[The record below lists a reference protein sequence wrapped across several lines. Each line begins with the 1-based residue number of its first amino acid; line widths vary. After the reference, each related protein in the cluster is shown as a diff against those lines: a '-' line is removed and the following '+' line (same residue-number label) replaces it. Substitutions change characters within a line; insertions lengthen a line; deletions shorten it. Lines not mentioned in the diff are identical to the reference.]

1 MQEYKRIDISKDEI
15 VPIAERMRRKEVI
28 LVMIH
33 GFLDKDGNP
42 DISYEYAVGP
52 VLESYHVVG
61 ETVVPSISE
70 IYDVAAEWPEREL
83 NELFGWTFEGLDV
96 SKRLFLPYDLL
107 EDEGKG
113 LNLTWEVR
121 DGIVNHSMSRLANTL
136 EGRIVRLSDKIAY
149 INHDMDDAIRA
160 GILSEDDVPK
170 EIANVL
176 GATRKARLDFLVKN
190 IIENSIDRDD
200 IVMSQEAFEAMI
212 DLRQFMF
219 DNLYFNSSCK
229 TEEYKAEG
237 MVITLYDYYLDHQE
251 KLPDDIK
258 ALITDKNTKP
268 ERAVCDYISGIN
280 NNHMIITKAFCSMYS
295 HKVKVIRIVFLR
307 PDRPRLFIIN
317 KIGRFCKVIPV
328 EAIPTK
334 KQDLRIFI
342 LRNQTVH
349 YFFHTLAYKEV
360 FTSFTLVFLS
370 VNFFRIS
377 FYNDWMLYMLRRYER
392 LAYLTEILLYEAPS
406 NIDYL
411 LCIAISLSNA
421 QFQTISKCI
430 FEVRKQCDVR
440 TCICIN

>member
-1 MQEYKRIDISKDEI
+1 
-15 VPIAERMRRKEVI
+15 IASS
-28 LVMIH
+28 L
-33 GFLDKDGNP
+33 F
-42 DISYEYAVGP
+42 
-52 VLESYHVVG
+52 
-61 ETVVPSISE
+61 
-70 IYDVAAEWPEREL
+70 L
-83 NELFGWTFEGLDV
+83 NEDLTEAIALGHDLGHTPFGHAGERALNTKYPFSHSRQSLRVVE
-96 SKRLFLPYDLL
+96 KL

-258 ALITDKNTKP
+258 ALIRDKNTKP
-268 ERAVCDYISGIN
+268 ERAVCDYISG
-280 NNHMIITKAFCSMYS
+280 MTDYYCTA
-295 HKVKVIRIVFLR
+295 VFTE
-307 PDRPRLFIIN
+307 LFIPEFWG
-317 KIGRFCKVIPV
+317 K
-328 EAIPTK
+328 
-334 KQDLRIFI
+334 
-342 LRNQTVH
+342 
-349 YFFHTLAYKEV
+349 
-360 FTSFTLVFLS
+360 
-370 VNFFRIS
+370 
-377 FYNDWMLYMLRRYER
+377 
-392 LAYLTEILLYEAPS
+392 
-406 NIDYL
+406 
-411 LCIAISLSNA
+411 
-421 QFQTISKCI
+421 
-430 FEVRKQCDVR
+430 
-440 TCICIN
+440 